1 MALQRFLPCHPQKKN
16 DMLKSWLIIGLASAL
31 LIGCAE
37 SSSDG
42 EKQGESD
49 EVQVVEETKTEEAAG
64 ENEPFTFTTTKP
76 GEAVPQPV
84 NNTQPTAGL
93 NPAHGEPG
101 HDCAIPVG
109 APLDGSGGQTQPS
122 TPPIGAQPVA
132 QPQPNLQSG
141 APANGLNPAHGQP
154 GHDCAVAVGAPLPA
168 K

>member
-1 MALQRFLPCHPQKKN
+1 
-16 DMLKSWLIIGLASAL
+16 MLKSWLTIGVVAL
-31 LIGCAE
+31 LLVGCSENTSKNEEQVNA
-37 SSSDG
+37 
-42 EKQGESD
+42 D
-49 EVQVVEETKTEEAAG
+49 EPKAIQEDKSEEATG
-64 ENEPFTFTTTKP
+64 GNEPFTFTTTKP

-84 NNTQPTAGL
+84 NISQPTAGL

-109 APLDGSGGQTQPS
+109 APLDGSGGQSQPAGL
-122 TPPIGAQPVA
+122 PAGAQPVA
-132 QPQPNLQSG
+132 QPNLQTG